1 MEKMLKLGVL
11 SALLVGMLFSSFV
24 LAGADGALVNNIGG
38 SQTGIDTPDIDS
50 GGTQAVAAGTVYH
63 LNLDADSSTNYWA
76 GVWGN
81 VSGSIQLRE
90 VNGAVFLQKDVLT
103 PRANPPQGVY
113 SVVFAYNVAD
123 TVPNFGALNA
133 NLLTGAQVDART
145 GVGTSLTDSASNV
158 FNFNL
163 NTFNGQNSLV
173 IGSKLINVNAANTAW
188 CGRAHNATSG
198 LFEAADC
205 QYANLAL
212 NDSTNNL
219 LFASQVVNPFG
230 PTNWKIFDNATFAHY
245 QMLLYVN
252 NSGTA
257 NTQNYE
263 FFLELR

>member
-1 MEKMLKLGVL
+1 MLKLGVL

-38 SQTGIDTPDIDS
+38 AQTGIDTPDIDS

-63 LNLDADSSTNYWA
+63 LDLDADSSTNYWA

-90 VNGAVFLQKDVLT
+90 VNGAVFLSKDMSL
-103 PRANPPQGVY
+103 PGPESNIGQGVRTL
-113 SVVFAYNVAD
+113 VFAYNVAD
-123 TVPNFGALNA
+123 SVPLFASISTTPRSGGNI
-133 NLLTGAQVDART
+133 DAVT
-145 GVGTSLTDSASNV
+145 GVSTSLTDSAA
-158 FNFNL
+158 NL
-163 NTFNGQNSLV
+163 FTES
-173 IGSKLINVNAANTAW
+173 SY
-188 CGRAHNATSG
+188 SG
-198 LFEAADC
+198 LVVGTKTINSASNSAWGSRIYDSVSGVLITPSSL
-205 QYANLAL
+205 YMTMAL

-219 LFASQVVNPFG
+219 LFVTQARDPYADQR
-230 PTNWKIFDNATFAHY
+230 KMFDNATFAHY